1 MKNLIFSLFI
11 EYEDDDFA
19 DTGTNNF
26 IYSDENKKNKFQIYK
41 DQLIECKNQY
51 AEKIKCDFVMETD
64 EENLNNF
71 IEKYN
76 LHFLSKFDKINFYK
90 IYLFY
95 KHAENYDN
103 ILYLDFDVVP
113 NTDENFFEVHDLSQ
127 AIYIKTSNKLV
138 DKVNENNYIP
148 KKSIRSPFAK
158 YYNTYG
164 MLLNDIGCG
173 DNNVFNTGIVGMS
186 KKSIFELSYFDDFE
200 KKIDYMTEI
209 KQNKD
214 KFFPDAIAD
223 NFNYDNETLF
233 SYLIEKNNV
242 TWCELDD
249 NWHYIYD
256 KQEKIDNSSKL
267 IHFIN
272 KRFEDYFT

>member
-11 EYEDDDFA
+11 EYKDNDFV

-41 DQLIECKNQY
+41 DRLIECKNQY
-51 AEKIKCDFVMETD
+51 AEKIKCNFVMETD
-64 EENLNNF
+64 EENLNDF
-71 IEKYN
+71 VEKYK
-76 LHFLSKFDKINFYK
+76 LYFLSKFDKINFYK

-95 KHAENYDN
+95 KYAENYDN

-113 NTDENFFEVHDLSQ
+113 NTDENFFEVHDLTQ
-127 AIYIKTSNKLV
+127 GLYIKTSNKLV
-138 DKVNENNYIP
+138 DKINQNNYIP

-214 KFFPDAIAD
+214 KFFPDVIAD

-233 SYLIEKNNV
+233 SYLIEKHNV
-242 TWCELDD
+242 AWCELDD

-272 KRFEDYFT
+272 KKFEDYFT